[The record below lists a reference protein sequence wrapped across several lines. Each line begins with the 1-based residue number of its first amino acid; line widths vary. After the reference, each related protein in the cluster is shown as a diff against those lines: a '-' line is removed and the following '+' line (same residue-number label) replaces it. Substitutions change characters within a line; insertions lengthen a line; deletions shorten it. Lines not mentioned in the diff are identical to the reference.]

1 MQISRAM
8 WKLIQAIFTILL
20 IILSF
25 SVKGQ
30 NPGTEVDPILI
41 RVKARVI
48 SAADSS
54 AVPFAN
60 VVYTRNRTAT
70 STNAA
75 GFFTIVMLNIDSV
88 YISAMG
94 FKTKVLKLP
103 RNYSETQT
111 LTVYLEPVVYLI
123 KEVRVTG
130 DKNRPN
136 MDGIPMGKT
145 TDIPQELR
153 GDAFN
158 EKPPVLAAIFNPLSY
173 WQYYLSHREK
183 QKRLVREAI
192 SLEKNWEMH
201 SQNYNKE
208 MVMKL
213 TGLNGEEADDFMI
226 WFNSKNVL
234 PYTSTEY
241 EVKAAIRSWFE
252 VYKNGK
258 RLH

>member
-1 MQISRAM
+1 M
-8 WKLIQAIFTILL
+8 WKLIQTVLITLL
-20 IILSF
+20 ITLPF
-25 SVKGQ
+25 SGKSQ
-30 NPGTEVDPILI
+30 NSGIEVDPILI

-48 SAADSS
+48 SAGDSS

-70 STNAA
+70 STNIA
-75 GFFTIVMLNIDSV
+75 GYFTMVMLNIDSLF
-88 YISAMG
+88 ISAMG

-103 RNYSETQT
+103 PNYSEANT

-145 TDIPQELR
+145 TKIPQELR
-153 GDAFN
+153 GDAYN

-192 SLEKNWEMH
+192 AMEKNWEMH
-201 SQNYNKE
+201 SQNYNKD

-213 TGLNGEEADDFMI
+213 TGLKGQEADDFMI

-252 VYKNGK
+252 VYKNVK